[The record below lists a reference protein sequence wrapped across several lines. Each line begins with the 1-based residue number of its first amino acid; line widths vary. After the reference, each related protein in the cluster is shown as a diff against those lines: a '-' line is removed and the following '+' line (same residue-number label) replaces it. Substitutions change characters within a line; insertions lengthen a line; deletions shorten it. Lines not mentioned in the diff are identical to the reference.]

1 MDRNTEEITQ
11 RSTYESVS
19 KYGYADAILC
29 TALDVGEG
37 LLRSGAEITR
47 VEDTITRICR
57 HYGAVHVEVFS
68 ITSLIIASVRLEDGS
83 YSNQNRHVPT
93 TSNNLHRLQIYNG
106 ISREICVGNLTIEEA
121 QKKLYEA
128 KRSMPYGNW
137 GVYLGAVLASG
148 GFAVFFGGSW
158 FDFIPTALIGIIM
171 TYFDF
176 HHPKYINS
184 LALSVISSFIAGVL
198 AILCVKFGFGDN
210 VDKIMIGTI
219 MLLIP
224 GLSIG
229 NSVRDML
236 SGETVSGFL
245 RFGQSIILAAIIA
258 LGYGTAILFMG
269 VIMP

>member
-1 MDRNTEEITQ
+1 MNRNTEEITQ

-19 KYGYADAILC
+19 QYGYADAVLC

-47 VEDTITRICR
+47 VEDTITRICK

-68 ITSLIIASVRLEDGS
+68 ITTLIIASIRMDDGGQS
-83 YSNQNRHVPT
+83 SQNRHVPT
-93 TSNNLHRLQIYNG
+93 SSNNLHRLQTYNA
-106 ISREICVGNLTIEEA
+106 ISREICMGNLTIEEA
-121 QKKLYEA
+121 QKKLHSA

-158 FDFIPTALIGIIM
+158 FDFIPAALIGIIM

-176 HHPKYINS
+176 HHPKYINP
-184 LALSVISSFIAGVL
+184 LAMSVISSFIAGVL
-198 AILCVKFGFGDN
+198 AILCVRFGFGDN

-258 LGYGTAILFMG
+258 LGYATAILFMEG
-269 VIMP
+269 IMP

>member
-1 MDRNTEEITQ
+1 MDRNTEELTQ

-19 KYGYADAILC
+19 KYGYADALLC

-93 TSNNLHRLQIYNG
+93 TSNNLHRLQIYNS
-106 ISREICVGNLTIEEA
+106 ISREICVGNLSIEEA
-121 QKKLYEA
+121 QKKLHDA

-158 FDFIPTALIGIIM
+158 FDFIPTAIIGIII

-184 LALSVISSFIAGVL
+184 LAMSVINSFVAGVL
-198 AILCVKFGFGDN
+198 AILCIRFGFGDN

-258 LGYGTAILFMG
+258 LGYGTAIIFME

>member
-1 MDRNTEEITQ
+1 MKNTETQ
-11 RSTYESVS
+11 RSTYESVA
-19 KYGYADAILC
+19 KYGTADAILC

-57 HYGAVHVEVFS
+57 HYGAVHIEVFS
-68 ITSLIIASVRLEDGS
+68 ITTLIIAAVRLEDGS
-83 YSNQNRHVPT
+83 YSSQNRHVPT
-93 TSNNLHRLQIYNG
+93 SSNNLHRLQLYNA
-106 ISREICVGNLTIEEA
+106 ISREICVGNLSIDEA
-121 QKKLYEA
+121 QKKLHDA
-128 KRSMPYGNW
+128 KHSMPYGNW

-158 FDFIPTALIGIIM
+158 LDFVAAALIAIAM
-171 TYFDF
+171 TFFDF
-176 HHPKYINS
+176 HHPKYINP
-184 LALSVISSFIAGVL
+184 LAMSVISSFIAGAL
-198 AILCVKFGFGDN
+198 SIICVKFGFGDN

-258 LGYGTAILFMG
+258 FGYGCSIVFME
-269 VIMP
+269 VLMP